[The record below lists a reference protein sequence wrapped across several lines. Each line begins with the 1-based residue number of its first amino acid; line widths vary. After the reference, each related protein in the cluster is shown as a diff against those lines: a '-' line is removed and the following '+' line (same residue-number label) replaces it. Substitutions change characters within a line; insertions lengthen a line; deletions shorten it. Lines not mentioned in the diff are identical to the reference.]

1 MKNIISSIIILLV
14 GLLSLQSC
22 LKEEENIFDKSSAER
37 LMEAQAEY
45 DKLLSSAENGWAMDY
60 YAGFG
65 EDRIGGYQIICK
77 FEEGKAIMAGA
88 FTMGD
93 YKNLGEKIESSYS
106 INRMQGPCLSFGT
119 YNKVLHPFA
128 DPGSISDP
136 YGYGGDFEFMILK
149 ASKEEFIL
157 KGIKQKQIIVMRPMK
172 AEKDWDQYCAEVVE
186 LEEILSNYTRF
197 SINKSGQH
205 VGYTTM
211 WTGDYEIHDTDRPDI
226 KISKYTVTNEGINLY
241 DSLNISN
248 NVLKRLVWD
257 KENSKFVD
265 LDKGTD
271 VELIPTFIQFQQLLG
286 KYLVTTDN
294 IEEPVEV
301 EFRDKGDGKTIR
313 VSSDFLRAFDEN
325 LDYEFDIEVGEN
337 NQLGIKTQTLEVDPK
352 TGYATKL
359 AVATRLNF
367 IIANSSGYHAT
378 YPYSGSW
385 YRYSPDKPEL
395 RFLPTTYVTLI
406 FPTYVIGIRVV
417 EFKNQTT
424 VSSGDV
430 IKNKTVTI
438 SNPIFV
444 KQ

>member
-1 MKNIISSIIILLV
+1 M
-14 GLLSLQSC
+14 SLQSC
-22 LKEEENIFDKSSAER
+22 LKEEENIFGKSSAER

-45 DKLLSSAENGWAMDY
+45 EELLSSAENGWVMDY

-65 EDRIGGYQIICK
+65 EDRIGGYQVICK
-77 FEEGKAIMAGA
+77 FEKGKATMAGA
-88 FTMGD
+88 FTMGN
-93 YKNLGEKIESSYS
+93 YKKIGEKIESSYS
-106 INRMQGPCLSFGT
+106 INRMQGPCLTFGT
-119 YNKVLHPFA
+119 YNTILHPFA
-128 DPGSISDP
+128 DPGNVTDP
-136 YGYGGDFEFMILK
+136 YGYGGDFEFIVIK
-149 ASKEEFIL
+149 ASKEEFVL
-157 KGIKQKQIIVMRPMK
+157 KGIKQKQIVVMRPMK

-186 LEEILSNYTRF
+186 LEKTLSNYTRF

-211 WTGDYEIHDTDRPDI
+211 WTGDNEMHDTDRSDI

-241 DSLNISN
+241 DSLNINN

-265 LDKGTD
+265 LDKGTNI
-271 VELIPTFIQFQQLLG
+271 ELIPTFIQFQQLLG

-337 NQLGIKTQTLEVDPK
+337 NQLGIKTQTLELDPK

-367 IIANSSGYHAT
+367 IIGNSSGYHAT

-406 FPTYVIGIRVV
+406 FPTYVVGIRVV

-424 VSSGDV
+424 VSNGDV